1 MNYAESILAQ
11 RYAQAYLNV
20 HIEAISYKDFRA
32 IREAG
37 LYFARNKYLLFF
49 LNWPAIKTPAKITAL
64 IQAMRYCQI
73 PESIDGLIALLAAHK
88 RMFLIVSILESIC
101 ELYEHKHNIAQVT
114 ISTSHPVTDQELKVM
129 QQFLANKTG
138 LSIIYDYKID
148 KKLIAGIRLQ
158 SDTFLWEYSI
168 NKQLDSIKLPLI
180 R

>member
-1 MNYAESILAQ
+1 MNGAESILAK

-20 HIEAISYKDFRA
+20 HIELISYKDFRT
-32 IREAG
+32 IRDAA
-37 LYFARNKYLLFF
+37 LFFASHRQLLFF
-49 LNWPAIKTPAKITAL
+49 LNWPAIKTSTKIIAL
-64 IQAMRYCQI
+64 RQAMAYCQM
-73 PESIDGLIALLAAHK
+73 PESFNRLIDLLAAHR
-88 RMFLIVSILESIC
+88 RMFLVIKILACIC
-101 ELYEHKHNIAQVT
+101 ELYEQKHAIAQVT
-114 ISTSHPVTDQELKVM
+114 ITSSHPMEPQELQVM

-168 NKQLDSIKLPLI
+168 NKQLESMKVPLI

>member
-1 MNYAESILAQ
+1 MNSAESVLAK

-20 HIEAISYKDFRA
+20 YVDSISYKDFRLMRDA
-32 IREAG
+32 A
-37 LYFARNKYLLFF
+37 LFFAAQRQLLFF
-49 LNWPAIKTPAKITAL
+49 LNWPAIKTSTKISAL
-64 IQAMRYCQI
+64 RQAMAYCQM
-73 PESIDGLIALLAAHK
+73 PESFNRLIDLLASHK
-88 RMFLIVSILESIC
+88 RMFLIIKILACIC
-101 ELYEHKHNIAQVT
+101 EIYEKKHAIGQVT
-114 ISTSHPVTDQELKVM
+114 ITSSHPIEPQELNVM

-168 NKQLDSIKLPLI
+168 NKQLESMKVPLI

>member
-1 MNYAESILAQ
+1 MNYAESILAR

-20 HIEAISYKDFRA
+20 YIDSISYKDFRA
-32 IREAG
+32 IRSSGA
-37 LYFARNKYLLFF
+37 FFNQNKNLLFF
-49 LNWPAIKTPAKITAL
+49 LNWPAIKTSEKINAL
-64 IQAMRYCQI
+64 REAMHYCQI
-73 PESIDGLIALLAAHK
+73 PESINRLIDLLAEHK
-88 RMFLIVSILESIC
+88 RMFLIGAILQLIC
-101 ELYEHKHNIAQVT
+101 KLYEKKHAIAQVT

-168 NKQLDSIKLPLI
+168 NKHLESIKLPLI